1 MGVSFLLCLSLPL
14 HYCETGRKGSFGW
27 AQRRAEKNR
36 IVESG
41 LEGQTKMGQEESS
54 EDYAERWLQIKSHR
68 NSEETAVLPEREE
81 EETKGGFVEEVILQ
95 LGLKISPV
103 SHFPVVSGTHVTLG

>member
-36 IVESG
+36 IVERALV
-41 LEGQTKMGQEESS
+41 LELVDVLESS
-54 EDYAERWLQIKSHR
+54 SEITDYLWDFGQYFSHPIVR
-68 NSEETAVLPEREE
+68 KAKWHTVDNSA
-81 EETKGGFVEEVILQ
+81 
-95 LGLKISPV
+95 
-103 SHFPVVSGTHVTLG
+103 

>member
-1 MGVSFLLCLSLPL
+1 MSVITLHPIHVMGFEKLAMQGVPTFGGVSFLLCLSLPL

-36 IVESG
+36 RVESG

-54 EDYAERWLQIKSHR
+54 EDYAE
-68 NSEETAVLPEREE
+68 
-81 EETKGGFVEEVILQ
+81 
-95 LGLKISPV
+95 
-103 SHFPVVSGTHVTLG
+103 